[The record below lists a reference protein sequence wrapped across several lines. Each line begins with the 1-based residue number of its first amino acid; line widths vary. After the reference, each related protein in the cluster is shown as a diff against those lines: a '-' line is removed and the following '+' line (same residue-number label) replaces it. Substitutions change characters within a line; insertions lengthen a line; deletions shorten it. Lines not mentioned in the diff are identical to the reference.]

1 MPTNV
6 TAEYAAAELEY
17 AKAKTSEE
25 KLKALQDMLSKAPT
39 HKGAEKLR
47 QEIKTK
53 IAKLKSQLK
62 KEKAQKQKL
71 KRIVF

>member
-17 AKAKTSEE
+17 TEARTTAE
-25 KLKALQDMLSKAPT
+25 KLKVLKKMLSLAPT

-47 QEIKTK
+47 QGIKTK
-53 IAKLKSQLK
+53 ISKLKELNY
-62 KEKAQKQKL
+62 
-71 KRIVF
+71 R